1 MVINDSQKILSEGM
15 LDYILNGIMG
25 RLGVVPYIEKIKENF
40 SRQEI
45 DPSKDLKSINFN
57 QITV

>member
-40 SRQEI
+40 SCQVI
-45 DPSKDLKSINFN
+45 DPSKDIKSINFN